1 MWETTLTLTQ
11 HWHIFKT
18 YDALNS
24 CRMVFLNGR
33 PILTTLNPGCQIYVF
48 YYFFLL
54 IWIYYIINSVT
65 IFRKKLAI
73 NFWRVTN
80 FYCGYPVSL
89 KNNIKKIYGS
99 FSMQLY
105 ITYYPIL
112 QQYTLFGINTN
123 NNYYMHLLISCH
135 TFINPFFTAF
145 HFKSYFDRIKIFLIT
160 PYSI

>member
-1 MWETTLTLTQ
+1 MHLANTYTNRLALQYKFNHFMHSLNQTQ
-11 HWHIFKT
+11 SQNCEKQHWHWHIFKM

-24 CRMVFLNGR
+24 CHMAFLNGR
-33 PILTTLNPGCQIYVF
+33 PILTIWNPGCQIYVF

-65 IFRKKLAI
+65 IFTKKLAI
-73 NFWRVTN
+73 NFWRFTD
-80 FYCGYPVSL
+80 FYCRYHVSL

-112 QQYTLFGINTN
+112 QQYIIWN
-123 NNYYMHLLISCH
+123 
-135 TFINPFFTAF
+135 
-145 HFKSYFDRIKIFLIT
+145 
-160 PYSI
+160 